1 VRSSA
6 HPTNATASVSRK
18 PQQVTLT
25 GHVTSP
31 FGTVNGGTLTF
42 TVHVGKRDIVV
53 TSGLVV
59 NGTATASF
67 TLPGGTKPG
76 SYTIETAYSGFSG
89 SGIPFAPSTNS
100 EGKLIVGQGNPPI
113 PHLQNIRDLQD
124 VWWAMEDKVLAPAS
138 MTEFAEHRQPGGG

>member
-1 VRSSA
+1 
-6 HPTNATASVSRK
+6 
-18 PQQVTLT
+18 
-25 GHVTSP
+25 
-31 FGTVNGGTLTF
+31 
-42 TVHVGKRDIVV
+42 V

-100 EGKLIVGQGNPPI
+100 EGKLIVGQGSPRAAI
-113 PHLQNIRDLQD
+113 PHLRNIRDLRD
-124 VWWAMEDKVLAPAS
+124 AWWAMEDKVLALL
-138 MTEFAEHRQPGGG
+138 R